1 MKLFCVS
8 SEMSSVFT
16 EGIEYSAEY
25 TGGGC
30 NVYCRYDS
38 VFYAKYNDETGY
50 FEIGSYDG
58 NDLVEFE

>member
-1 MKLFCVS
+1 MKIYCVS
-8 SEMSSVFT
+8 SKMPQVFT

-30 NVYCRYDS
+30 NVRSRYDS
-38 VFYAKYNDETGY
+38 VFYARFNDETGY
-50 FEIGSYDG
+50 FEVGSDNG

>member
-8 SEMSSVFT
+8 SEMLSVFT
-16 EGIEYSAEY
+16 EGIEYFAEY

-30 NVYCRYDS
+30 NVRSRYDS

-50 FEIGSYDG
+50 FEIGSYGG